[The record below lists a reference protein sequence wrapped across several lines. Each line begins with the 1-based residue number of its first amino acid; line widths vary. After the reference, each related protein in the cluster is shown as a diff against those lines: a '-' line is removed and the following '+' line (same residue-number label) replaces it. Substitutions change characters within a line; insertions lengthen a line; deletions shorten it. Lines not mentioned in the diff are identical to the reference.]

1 MVIIIS
7 KTHARTSSFVCPSM
21 FSVFLDEVV
30 QHPRQRWTCFES
42 KCQGLIVKG
51 QCHSE
56 FGVLKCK
63 RCNFSN
69 KYIFLC
75 SLVIDIILLHI
86 VFSISKWQIMLW
98 CDFSRMM
105 SGKAQWLTALCVQGA
120 GSRFFVCYSDKWNL
134 LLFKK
139 VYICGCPNTKG
150 T

>member
-1 MVIIIS
+1 MN
-7 KTHARTSSFVCPSM
+7 
-21 FSVFLDEVV
+21 L
-30 QHPRQRWTCFES
+30 CFES

-86 VFSISKWQIMLW
+86 VSPSPNDRSCCGVISVGKLSDSLPCVCKGLVPGFLFATQINEIF
-98 CDFSRMM
+98 CCSR
-105 SGKAQWLTALCVQGA
+105 KYI
-120 GSRFFVCYSDKWNL
+120 FVGVPTL
-134 LLFKK
+134 K
-139 VYICGCPNTKG
+139 VRNVAV
-150 T
+150 